1 MQQHSCDSLKTCL
14 FWYHAAHN
22 SSFQFSTNKKY
33 VLIFMFAVESSI
45 PKMDPNS
52 MNQAID
58 MIPLSFIL
66 EAMLKKHSQKDIS
79 EYKVLA
85 LAIETVVSKVVHPPI
100 SSLELRNCAAAL
112 RILYYLSIDVFFQL
126 TLP

>member
-58 MIPLSFIL
+58 MIPLTFIL
-66 EAMLKKHSQKDIS
+66 EAML
-79 EYKVLA
+79 
-85 LAIETVVSKVVHPPI
+85 
-100 SSLELRNCAAAL
+100 
-112 RILYYLSIDVFFQL
+112 
-126 TLP
+126 